1 MFFGQHPDGGGVKL
15 FPGISKRKL
24 GFPVKE
30 GDPVVIL
37 QPLDVLGE
45 VLLGDIKLLGGIGE
59 VELLGKL
66 NKVIKA
72 G

>member
-15 FPGISKRKL
+15 FPGIGKRKL

-37 QPLDVLGE
+37 QPLDMLGE
-45 VLLGDIKLLGGIGE
+45 VLLGDIKLWAVL
-59 VELLGKL
+59 VKWSSLASSTK
-66 NKVIKA
+66 
-72 G
+72 